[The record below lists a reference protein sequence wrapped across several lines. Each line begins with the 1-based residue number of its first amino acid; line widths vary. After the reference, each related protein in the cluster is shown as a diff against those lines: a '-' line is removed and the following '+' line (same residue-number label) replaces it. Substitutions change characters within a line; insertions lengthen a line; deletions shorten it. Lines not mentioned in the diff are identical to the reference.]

1 MKAVLIACLSLIPFG
16 LFGQGP
22 AQTIMIAKEVLRAR
36 DAVRAMTIEFEGNIA
51 LSRYN
56 RQVVA
61 WEKGK
66 PDSLVRIYRYSSIN
80 PGNPLWYE
88 ARFSPG
94 MTKPSI
100 SLNPFFID
108 SFQNRDY
115 AFFYN
120 TGPMRN
126 GLVIKADCVFQAW
139 ASNARPVGNLP
150 TEQFNPIGIWEAV
163 LSYRAIS
170 KINSRTPPHEN
181 GEKTVGITQ
190 DEFRRVPFRAAGA
203 QFFTLP
209 GQNRHF
215 GSVMQLLAYDP
226 LLIPDP
232 ARLGWKPGV
241 EQYVRIVPDPS
252 LNESTL
258 PPGSA
263 PHVPTQTPG
272 TAADH

>member
-1 MKAVLIACLSLIPFG
+1 MKAVIVACLSLIPFG
-16 LFGQGP
+16 LLGQNP

-36 DAVRAMTIEFEGNIA
+36 DAIRPMTIEFDGNIA

-66 PDSLVRIYRYSSIN
+66 SDTLVRVYRHSSIN

-94 MTKPSI
+94 MVKPSI
-100 SLNPFFID
+100 SQNPFFID
-108 SFQNRDY
+108 SYQNRDY

-120 TGPMRN
+120 AGPLRN

-139 ASNARPVGNLP
+139 ASNVRPVGNLP
-150 TEQFNPIGIWEAV
+150 TEHFNPTGNWEAV
-163 LSYRAIS
+163 LSYQATS

-181 GEKTVGITQ
+181 GEKTVGTTQ
-190 DEFRRVPFRAAGA
+190 DEFRKVPFRAGGA

-232 ARLGWKPGV
+232 AKLGWKPGV

-252 LNESTL
+252 LSESQL
-258 PPGSA
+258 PPGSTPTA
-263 PHVPTQTPG
+263 PIRSPG
-272 TAADH
+272 TTVDQ